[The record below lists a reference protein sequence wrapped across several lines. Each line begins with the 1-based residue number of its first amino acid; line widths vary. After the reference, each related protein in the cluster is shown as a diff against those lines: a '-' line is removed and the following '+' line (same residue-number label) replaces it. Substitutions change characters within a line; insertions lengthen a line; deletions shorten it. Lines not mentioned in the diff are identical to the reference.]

1 MVPVLAGAHPDEGTV
16 AGAGPVEAVVTGS
29 GEWSYEAVPGWGE
42 LPEGMVLGPTHG
54 GVRVGPDG
62 NVYLSTDSKLSI
74 IVWKPDG
81 SFVRAIAPECQGF
94 HAMHLNKEDG
104 KTYIYGAQRN
114 DYGNKVRA
122 AEALETT
129 PYRVCKIDLD
139 GKLILEIPN
148 ESTGDMP
155 GGWNGLTGVT
165 EAPDGAVFASMGYG
179 SQLIHKFDA
188 NGKLLKTFGGKGE
201 GDGRFNTS
209 HGLAIDTRFG
219 EPRLLVA
226 DRENRR
232 LCHLDL
238 EGG

>member
-1 MVPVLAGAHPDEGTV
+1 M
-16 AGAGPVEAVVTGS
+16 
-29 GEWSYEAVPGWGE
+29 
-42 LPEGMVLGPTHG
+42 
-54 GVRVGPDG
+54 
-62 NVYLSTDSKLSI
+62 
-74 IVWKPDG
+74 
-81 SFVRAIAPECQGF
+81 
-94 HAMHLNKEDG
+94 
-104 KTYIYGAQRN
+104 
-114 DYGNKVRA
+114 
-122 AEALETT
+122 
-129 PYRVCKIDLD
+129 
-139 GKLILEIPN
+139 ILEIPN
-148 ESTGDMP
+148 ESTGDVP

-165 EAPDGAVFASMGYG
+165 VAPDGAVFASMGYG

-188 NGKLLKTFGGKGE
+188 SGKLLKTFGGKGE

>member
-1 MVPVLAGAHPDEGTV
+1 
-16 AGAGPVEAVVTGS
+16 
-29 GEWSYEAVPGWGE
+29 
-42 LPEGMVLGPTHG
+42 
-54 GVRVGPDG
+54 
-62 NVYLSTDSKLSI
+62 
-74 IVWKPDG
+74 
-81 SFVRAIAPECQGF
+81 
-94 HAMHLNKEDG
+94 
-104 KTYIYGAQRN
+104 
-114 DYGNKVRA
+114 
-122 AEALETT
+122 
-129 PYRVCKIDLD
+129 
-139 GKLILEIPN
+139 
-148 ESTGDMP
+148 MP

-165 EAPDGAVFASMGYG
+165 VAPDGAVFASMGYG

-188 NGKLLKTFGGKGE
+188 SGKLLKTFGGKGE